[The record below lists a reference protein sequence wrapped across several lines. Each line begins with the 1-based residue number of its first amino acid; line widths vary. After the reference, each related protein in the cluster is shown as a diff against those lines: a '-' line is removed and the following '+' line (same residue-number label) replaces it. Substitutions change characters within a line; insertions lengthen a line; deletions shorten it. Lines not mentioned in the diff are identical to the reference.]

1 MCVLVIHLSLS
12 VSLLLARCHV
22 HVVIISIIAKL
33 DAKMDVDT
41 QEQRTHIRVDPSKG
55 ELGKPLLNTENNSHW
70 SAIEVHPKAEQGKRT
85 NRREEGPKQSE
96 AKQRKKSRA
105 PKSVGKTKV
114 EDFYQ
119 KAN

>member
-41 QEQRTHIRVDPSKG
+41 QEQRTHTLGWTPQKG
-55 ELGKPLLNTENNSHW
+55 S
-70 SAIEVHPKAEQGKRT
+70 
-85 NRREEGPKQSE
+85 
-96 AKQRKKSRA
+96 
-105 PKSVGKTKV
+105 
-114 EDFYQ
+114 
-119 KAN
+119 